1 MLMWSFRNIFL
12 GLERFRGS
20 TSTKRN
26 HKTMVSQMDTIKK
39 DAKSLKLYYVMK
51 YVTYKLKEGM
61 KLIFVNLRR
70 KTKSCT
76 GNVAPEW
83 WYFCLDICHSFSTLS
98 QFSLKKFSRFQKETL
113 LATSLQRNS
122 TNISKILG
130 LANNYQPEND
140 WKRHFNRK
148 LFMRYLVTTGSNGK
162 FVDGH

>member
-61 KLIFVNLRR
+61 KLIFVNLRW

-98 QFSLKKFSRFQKETL
+98 QYSLKNFPDFK
-113 LATSLQRNS
+113 
-122 TNISKILG
+122 
-130 LANNYQPEND
+130 
-140 WKRHFNRK
+140 KRHFLQPVFNEIQQISPRSW
-148 LFMRYLVTTGSNGK
+148 RLVTSCSQKMMKNATSTED
-162 FVDGH
+162 FSCDM